1 MMTAPSIFPWRPAL
15 TAVAAGL
22 WAAGTAAADPSA
34 RPPPPGEEIASAH
47 GAIHRAANGYRC
59 AFDQAP
65 AAEVVADIARA
76 WAVPVAYFGPPGRR
90 LSAIFTAPTA
100 AAALLQLADR
110 TDLRV
115 APCGGGWC
123 LEDLPDSADPPLVAA
138 PWAQTTALAP

>member
-1 MMTAPSIFPWRPAL
+1 MTAPRSFPWRASL
-15 TAVAAGL
+15 TAIAAGL
-22 WAAGTAAADPSA
+22 WAAGTAAPDPSA
-34 RPPPPGEEIASAH
+34 NPPPPAAEIASAH
-47 GAIHRAANGYRC
+47 GAIRRAANGYRC

-90 LSAIFTAPTA
+90 LSATFTAPTA
-100 AAALLQLADR
+100 AAALLQLADH

-115 APCGGGWC
+115 AACGGGWC

-138 PWAQTTALAP
+138 SWAQKTAAAP